1 MCRRL
6 FFILI
11 VVALQ
16 TLMPAAQTGGSYDLT
31 HSVIASGG
39 GSNSTGGTYRIDGTA
54 GQPIAGV
61 QSTNGAFN
69 VRGGFWPVHQLAPTA
84 AGVSVGGR
92 VMSAEGLGI
101 SRVILTLTS
110 LSTGEIRTVL
120 SSSFGY
126 YRFADVRAGQM
137 YSVVVQSKR
146 YSFDPDTRV
155 ISVVD
160 ELTDI
165 DFVASQQQPATREP

>member
-16 TLMPAAQTGGSYDLT
+16 TSMPAAQTGGSYDLT

-39 GSNSTGGTYRIDGTA
+39 GSNSNGGAYTVDGTA
-54 GQPIAGV
+54 GQPIVGT

-69 VRGGFWPVHQLAPTA
+69 VRGGFWPVHQFAPTA

-92 VMSAEGLGI
+92 VVSSEGYGI
-101 SRVILTLTS
+101 RNAQLVLTN
-110 LSTGEIRTVL
+110 LSTGEPRIAL
-120 SSSFGY
+120 SSTFGY
-126 YRFADVRAGQM
+126 FRFDDVEVGHV
-137 YSVVVQSKR
+137 YSLSVSTKR
-146 YSFDPDTRV
+146 YTFEPDSR
-155 ISVVD
+155 IFSLVD
-160 ELTDI
+160 ELTDV
-165 DFVASQQQPATREP
+165 DFVAMPVK